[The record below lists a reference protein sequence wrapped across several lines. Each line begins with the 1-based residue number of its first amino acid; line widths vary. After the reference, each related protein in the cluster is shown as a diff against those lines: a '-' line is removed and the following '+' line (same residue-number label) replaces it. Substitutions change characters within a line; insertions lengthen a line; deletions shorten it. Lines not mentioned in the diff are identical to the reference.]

1 MKLLHKLTQTQT
13 LVSLPPS
20 ATVRAAADLMAQKL
34 VGSVLVMEQGQ
45 FAQDKLV
52 GIFTE
57 RDLLNRVVAKGID
70 PSKVALS
77 QVMTPKVVTVQIDDS
92 LEDCYDQMQQT
103 KSRHVPIVDG
113 DKVVGMVTMRNILE
127 WLWKEIDAENAELKR
142 YISS

>member
-34 VGSVLVMEQGQ
+34 VGSILVME
-45 FAQDKLV
+45 QDKLV

-103 KSRHVPIVDG
+103 KSRHVPIMDG
-113 DKVVGMVTMRNILE
+113 ERVVGMVTMRNILE
-127 WLWKEIDAENAELKR
+127 WLWTEINEENAELKR
-142 YISS
+142 YITS